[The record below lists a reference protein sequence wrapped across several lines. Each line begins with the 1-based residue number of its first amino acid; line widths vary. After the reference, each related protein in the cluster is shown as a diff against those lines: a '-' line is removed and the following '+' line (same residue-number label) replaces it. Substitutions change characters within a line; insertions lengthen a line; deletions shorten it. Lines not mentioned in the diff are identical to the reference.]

1 MLKHW
6 ANLLNTDCRV
16 YALGDNFVYPIMR
29 NGSTSLR
36 AVVGR
41 EYVNHEIN
49 KCENILV
56 FLRDPADR
64 FISGFNEYCLLYKVD
79 PIQTYNLV
87 KRGKLLNRH
96 FSPQWLWLLHLSK
109 YYKGMISLMS
119 LKDIGSYCNKHLH
132 KSKNKIA
139 DVEPLDN
146 IVQADQEL
154 MKHVGQTIN
163 IQLLMRR
170 CKNVLSQA

>member
-29 NGSTSLR
+29 NGSNSLR

-64 FISGFNEYCLLYKVD
+64 FISGLNEYCK
-79 PIQTYNLV
+79 Q
-87 KRGKLLNRH
+87 
-96 FSPQWLWLLHLSK
+96 
-109 YYKGMISLMS
+109 
-119 LKDIGSYCNKHLH
+119 NKCRPDT
-132 KSKNKIA
+132 N
-139 DVEPLDN
+139 
-146 IVQADQEL
+146 
-154 MKHVGQTIN
+154 M
-163 IQLLMRR
+163 
-170 CKNVLSQA
+170 

>member
-29 NGSTSLR
+29 NGSNSLR

-64 FISGFNEYCLLYKVD
+64 FISGLNEYCKQNKSD
-79 PIQTYNLV
+79 PIQTCKLV
-87 KRGKLLNRH
+87 EQGKLLDRH
-96 FSPQWLWLLHLSK
+96 FSPQWIWLLHLSK

-119 LKDIGSYCNKHLH
+119 LKDIGSYCNEHLH
-132 KSKNKIA
+132 KSRNKIT
-139 DVEPLDN
+139 DVEPPSG

-154 MKHVGQTIN
+154 MKHVGQTVDIR
-163 IQLLMRR
+163 LLTRR
-170 CKNVLSQA
+170 CKNALSQA